1 MFYKD
6 SDNYQNNTKRFE
18 FKVEVNT

>member
-6 SDNYQNNTKRFE
+6 SDNYQNNTQSFE